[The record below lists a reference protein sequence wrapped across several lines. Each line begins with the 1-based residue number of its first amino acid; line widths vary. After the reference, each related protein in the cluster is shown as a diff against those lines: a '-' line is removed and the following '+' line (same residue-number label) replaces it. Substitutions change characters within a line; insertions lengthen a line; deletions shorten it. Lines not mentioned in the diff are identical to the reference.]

1 MTMAMELLDYA
12 QGKALL
18 ADTGYDADA
27 FVAEVRTRDMRPVIA
42 SNPTRIRRRRLD
54 RKKYACRYLVEC
66 CFHGLKRF
74 RAIASRYEKSARN
87 YLAMVELA
95 CAWMWLT

>member
-1 MTMAMELLDYA
+1 MTAAMELLDYA
-12 QGKALL
+12 QGAALL
-18 ADTGYDADA
+18 GDTGYDADA
-27 FVAEVRTRDMRPVIA
+27 FVAEVRARDMRPVIA
-42 SNPTRIRRRRLD
+42 AHPIRTRRRRLD
-54 RKKYACRYLVEC
+54 RDAYASRYLVEC